1 MAEPVNNNGKPAKT
15 NYVGRLHKAIVQWR
29 KLNKNVNEKNNKM
42 LNAYASGYY
51 KPKLA
56 EGDPHPLNMVD
67 RAVSIW
73 LPYLVGGYPKV
84 VINPKINL
92 QYSPFA
98 AVFQMALNQLLKD
111 MKFATRTLKPV
122 VLNSLFGQGITKT
135 GTKKEGTYNVNG
147 ILSDYGSPYCEIVS
161 ESSYVAD
168 VTAKDREQYEF
179 EGDCY
184 YLPTAQAK
192 EQFSKHADKIIPD
205 FKLYGDQH
213 PKEITNPSK
222 VLYNELHDYS
232 EFIDLWLPKEGVIIT
247 IMPPGKGYTKILN
260 TVEYNGPQSGPY
272 DVLFYK
278 QFPES
283 TIPIPPIFSLMELD
297 AAINTLF
304 SKARSQA
311 ERLKKLGVGARGS
324 QEDAETVR
332 DAKDGDMLSLTDP
345 ASVKELTVG
354 GVVPEIY
361 EFIQFSLGQFSEQGG
376 NLFTT
381 GGRKSQ
387 AKTLGQE
394 EMLMTNA
401 SRTLNDMSQ
410 TVHYFASNIAE
421 KLAFELWNNPT
432 MQIKAIKDL
441 PGGIQIPQM
450 YNQLQQ
456 QGKFTDYYLDV
467 EMFSMQKLTPEQ
479 KFQKI
484 MQMLT
489 AWVLPTAQMAAQQG
503 QQLNIPEITKQLSTY
518 MDLETSSWFL
528 TENPQ
533 QQQQMNAYQ
542 QMGMG
547 GGVKSADT
555 RFGSNPADNDNN
567 RLQQINSKTQKM
579 GGEM

>member
-1 MAEPVNNNGKPAKT
+1 MAESIKPAKV
-15 NYVGRLHKAIVQWR
+15 NYVGRLHRAINQWR
-29 KLNKNVNEKNNKM
+29 KLTKTVNEKNNKM
-42 LNAYASGYY
+42 LNSYASGYY

-56 EGDPHPLNMVD
+56 EGDPHPLNLID

-73 LPYLVGGYPKV
+73 LPYLVGGYPKI
-84 VINPKINL
+84 VISPKINL
-92 QYSPFA
+92 QFSPFA
-98 AVFQMALNQLLKD
+98 NVFQMALNQLLHE
-111 MKFATRTLKPV
+111 MKFSTRTLKPV

-147 ILSDYGSPYCEIVS
+147 YLSEYGAPYCEIVS

-184 YLPTAQAK
+184 YLPTEEAK
-192 EQFSKHADKIIPD
+192 SQFGKHADKIVPD

-213 PKEITNPSK
+213 PKEMTNPNK

-232 EFIDLWLPKEGVIIT
+232 EFIDLWLPKEGVVIT
-247 IMPPGKGYTKILN
+247 IMPPSKGYTKILN
-260 TVEYNGPQSGPY
+260 TVEYSGPTSGPY
-272 DVLFYK
+272 DVLYYK

-283 TIPIPPIFSLMELD
+283 TIPIPPVFSLMELD
-297 AAINTLF
+297 AAINKLF

-311 ERLKKLGVGARGS
+311 ERIKKMGVGARGS
-324 QEDAETVR
+324 QEDAEAVR
-332 DAKDGDMLSLTDP
+332 DASDGDMLSLTDP

-381 GGRKSQ
+381 GGRKAQ

-410 TVHYFASNIAE
+410 VVHQFASSIAE

-432 MQIKAIKDL
+432 MQIKTIRDL
-441 PGGIQIPQM
+441 PGGIQIPQV
-450 YNQLQQ
+450 YNQQQQ
-456 QGKFTDYYLDV
+456 QGKFTDYYLDI

-489 AWVLPTAQMAAQQG
+489 AWVLPTQQAAAQQG
-503 QQLNIPEITKQLSTY
+503 QMLNIPEITKELSTY
-518 MDLETSSWFL
+518 MDLNTESWFL
-528 TENPQ
+528 TETPKPIEQ
-533 QQQQMNAYQ
+533 TPYQ

-547 GGVKSADT
+547 GGMKSSDQ
-555 RFGSNPADNDNN
+555 RFGASEADNQNN
-567 RLQQINSKTQKM
+567 RLAHINAD
-579 GGEM
+579 GGKDTGGM